1 MTSLQILQYSLY
13 NDDNYKSIL
22 NVTINDIISKYNLVI
37 IEYFKLKITG
47 VREIIR
53 GLDTISHV
61 FEIMI
66 LYTKNLDMTYYHSQ
80 KAFYFYGEFINQ
92 IIEDPNNLLQLTAKD
107 ATLFVYKKTIF
118 DLKPKNIS
126 ILSADDI
133 VKLDILNLYIN
144 IIKNICENR
153 VPIYLN
159 LIIQHLSNS
168 LFDKEMYEIILLF
181 IQNVSKEE
189 DIILSFIKILHN
201 PVDRKI
207 LKKNIENSYLLDN
220 DIQTILIDL
229 FNDTDKN

>member
-1 MTSLQILQYSLY
+1 M
-13 NDDNYKSIL
+13 
-22 NVTINDIISKYNLVI
+22 NL
-37 IEYFKLKITG
+37 K
-47 VREIIR
+47 
-53 GLDTISHV
+53 
-61 FEIMI
+61 
-66 LYTKNLDMTYYHSQ
+66 
-80 KAFYFYGEFINQ
+80 
-92 IIEDPNNLLQLTAKD
+92 
-107 ATLFVYKKTIF
+107 
-118 DLKPKNIS
+118 
-126 ILSADDI
+126 
-133 VKLDILNLYIN
+133 LNLYLQIH
-144 IIKNICENR
+144 
-153 VPIYLN
+153 